1 MKHLLKTKNQS
12 EALKELRK
20 LRKQYTK
27 DEVWMIKYKEHD
39 NSSMFNHGL
48 TTFYEIILDK

>member
-39 NSSMFNHGL
+39 KSSTFNCGL